1 MRIRK
6 NINLGIIND
15 CRCMKIISVHHGEE
29 MNIRDPRS
37 YNLNTTELVVE
48 ISPEKKFRPVQYLNP

>member
-29 MNIRDPRS
+29 MNIRDPHS
-37 YNLNTTELVVE
+37 Y
-48 ISPEKKFRPVQYLNP
+48 KHY